1 MSSQEKKKN
10 GWSRLWFVILLLLFL
25 APKLG
30 KLGCVR
36 EFMDGVDEG
45 VAEVRQIV
53 VVLDAWNET
62 VDAYNRMTEALESTR
77 TLEYRRR
84 ALVRCKN
91 ELLAVD
97 LSECPSDF
105 QAAFQDLL
113 AAVDR
118 VIATCD
124 QLNGDAGFGGALEG
138 VGTALFDD
146 PLAYLDD
153 AILELKY
160 VAQRHGVEI
169 PE

>member
-10 GWSRLWFVILLLLFL
+10 GWGRLWFVILLLFL

-30 KLGCVR
+30 KLGRVR

-53 VVLDAWNET
+53 VLDAWNET
-62 VDAYNRMTEALESTR
+62 ADAYNRLAEALESTR
-77 TLEYRRR
+77 TLEYSRR

-118 VIATCD
+118 AIATCD
-124 QLNGDAGFGGALEG
+124 QLNGDAGFGGSLEG
-138 VGTALFDD
+138 LGTALFDD

-153 AILELKY
+153 ALLELKY

>member
-10 GWSRLWFVILLLLFL
+10 GWSRLWFVIPLLLFL

-30 KLGCVR
+30 KLGRVR

-45 VAEVRQIV
+45 VAEVWQI

-62 VDAYNRMTEALESTR
+62 ADAYNRLAEALESTR
-77 TLEYRRR
+77 TLEYSRR
-84 ALVRCKN
+84 ALVRCKD

-97 LSECPSDF
+97 VSECPSDF

-118 VIATCD
+118 AIATCD

-138 VGTALFDD
+138 LGTALFDD

>member
-10 GWSRLWFVILLLLFL
+10 GWGRLWFVILLLLFL

-53 VVLDAWNET
+53 VVRDAWNET
-62 VDAYNRMTEALESTR
+62 ADAYNRLAEALESTQ
-77 TLEYRRR
+77 TLEYSRR
-84 ALVRCKN
+84 ALVRCKD

-97 LSECPSDF
+97 VSECPADF

-118 VIATCD
+118 AIATYA
-124 QLNGDAGFGGALEG
+124 QLNGDAGFGGVLEG

-146 PLAYLDD
+146 PDMYVND
-153 AILELKY
+153 AIRELKY
-160 VAQRHGVEI
+160 VAQRHGVKIRE
-169 PE
+169 

>member
-10 GWSRLWFVILLLLFL
+10 GWGRLWFVILLLFL

-30 KLGCVR
+30 KLGRVR

-53 VVLDAWNET
+53 VLDAWNET
-62 VDAYNRMTEALESTR
+62 ADAYNRMTEALESTR
-77 TLEYRRR
+77 TLEYSRR

-118 VIATCD
+118 AIATCD
-124 QLNGDAGFGGALEG
+124 QLNGAAGFGGVLEG

-146 PLAYLDD
+146 PDMYVND
-153 AILELKY
+153 AIRELKY
-160 VAQRHGVEI
+160 VAQRHGVKIRE
-169 PE
+169 

>member
-1 MSSQEKKKN
+1 MSSQEKKKH
-10 GWSRLWFVILLLLFL
+10 GWGRLWFVILLFLFL

-45 VAEVRQIV
+45 VAEVLQIV

-62 VDAYNRMTEALESTR
+62 ADAYNRLAEALESTQ

-84 ALVRCKN
+84 ALVRCKD

-97 LSECPSDF
+97 VSECPADF

-118 VIATCD
+118 AIATYG
-124 QLNGDAGFGGALEG
+124 QLNGDAGFGGMLEG

-146 PLAYLDD
+146 PDMYVND
-153 AILELKY
+153 AIRELKY
-160 VAQRHGVEI
+160 VAQRHGVKIRE
-169 PE
+169 